1 MAEQPIPISDISD
14 PSQIRVKLLASTK
27 DVHAPMSAFAA
38 ASVHGAPTKAVP
50 VDADEIGYWDSVGLR
65 AVKMTWANLK
75 EGIRAFFY
83 GANKVTPVDGDAV
96 GLLDSATSYSP
107 KYSTWAQIKATLK
120 TYFDTLYQPLA
131 DSGAFTPA
139 FSASGAT
146 FSYALQAGQ
155 YTKIGNAVHF
165 FIALTLNTSGN
176 TLTANALTITGL
188 PFAANAVT
196 GGDFPIRWAN
206 STTSYVDIAARTSAS
221 STNLILE
228 GNTAAATSNTAA
240 LLANGAL
247 HATNGSTMRIFGFY
261 FV

>member
-1 MAEQPIPISDISD
+1 MSFWRAELLKVIARLKELQP
-14 PSQIRVKLLASTK
+14 L
-27 DVHAPMSAFAA
+27 
-38 ASVHGAPTKAVP
+38 
-50 VDADEIGYWDSVGLR
+50 DADLTSWAGINR
-65 AVKMTWANLK
+65 AAGFDAFVAAPSSANLAALLTD
-75 EGIRAFFY
+75 ESGTGAVAFINA
-83 GANKVTPVDGDAV
+83 GT
-96 GLLDSATSYSP
+96 
-107 KYSTWAQIKATLK
+107 
-120 TYFDTLYQPLA
+120 
-131 DSGAFTPA
+131 FTPA
-139 FSASGAT
+139 FAATGAT
-146 FSYALQAGQ
+146 FSYSLQNGQ
-155 YTKIGNAVHF
+155 YARIGNVVYF

-221 STNLILE
+221 STSLILE
-228 GNTAAATSNTAA
+228 GNTAAATSNTTA